1 MIEISAI
8 ILVANVIFSL
18 IPKTWQAGA
27 VTAGI
32 MIIVSYIAWGV
43 APRTLGRQHA
53 DRVACAAAGPI
64 VAITTVLGPFPRL
77 LIMIGNALTPG
88 KGFTEGPFATE
99 AELRELVDLAE
110 ASEVIESGER
120 KMIHSVFDLGDT
132 IAREVMVPR
141 TDMVFIEEYKTL
153 RQAVSLALR
162 SGFSRIPVIRDGIDD
177 VVGVLYLKDVI
188 RRIYDKPDAQ
198 STERVGSMMR
208 KPVFCPDSK
217 PVDELLQEMQAK
229 RVHLVIVVDEFGG
242 TAGMVTIEDILE
254 EIVGEITDEYDEEN
268 TDITQLGEGRYRVSS
283 RLPVDELG
291 ELFGL
296 ELDRRGCGNGRR
308 ADGQAAEQGAHR
320 WLGGQVRRTRAGGRA
335 VGWPPEQDRDR
346 DRHQDLLGGIR
357 GGRPSGGGYADSLR
371 AGARI
376 VSGAVAEEP
385 LVPEDPE
392 DLKLITLARAAL
404 ARGGAKQGACVRD
417 TDGRT
422 YAATSVHLEHL
433 KLSAIAV
440 AVAMAVS
447 SGAGGIEAVAL
458 LGEQEPSAEDLEIL
472 RDLSGDGVT
481 VWWADGHGTVLSM
494 IEL

>member
-1 MIEISAI
+1 MTQAYWLQLAIAFVLMIFAGLTAAAEAALSSFSKARANRLLEEGMPGAQRVRRIVDDPPQYLNTLLFLRSMIEISAI
-8 ILVANVIFSL
+8 ILVANVIFGL

-27 VTAGI
+27 VTSGI

-77 LIMIGNALTPG
+77 LILIGNALTPG
-88 KGFTEGPFATE
+88 KGFSEGPFATE

-198 STERVGSMMR
+198 SAERVGPMMR
-208 KPVFCPDSK
+208 RPLFCPDSK

-229 RVHLVIVVDEFGG
+229 RVHLVMVVDEFGG

-291 ELFGL
+291 DLFGL
-296 ELDRRGCGNGRR
+296 ELDDEDVETVGGLMAKHLNKVPIAGSVVKYDGLELVAERSAGRR
-308 ADGQAAEQGAHR
+308 HKIGTVIVTRISSVESEADARAEAATQ
-320 WLGGQVRRTRAGGRA
+320 
-335 VGWPPEQDRDR
+335 
-346 DRHQDLLGGIR
+346 
-357 GGRPSGGGYADSLR
+357 
-371 AGARI
+371 I
-376 VSGAVAEEP
+376 VS
-385 LVPEDPE
+385 
-392 DLKLITLARAAL
+392 
-404 ARGGAKQGACVRD
+404 
-417 TDGRT
+417 
-422 YAATSVHLEHL
+422 
-433 KLSAIAV
+433 
-440 AVAMAVS
+440 
-447 SGAGGIEAVAL
+447 
-458 LGEQEPSAEDLEIL
+458 EQAHAS
-472 RDLSGDGVT
+472 
-481 VWWADGHGTVLSM
+481 
-494 IEL
+494 

>member
-1 MIEISAI
+1 MTQAYWLQLGIAFVLMIFAGLTAAAEAALSSFSKARANRLLEEGRPGARRVRKIVDDPPQFLNTALFLRSMIEISAI

-77 LIMIGNALTPG
+77 LILIGNALTPG
-88 KGFTEGPFATE
+88 KGFSEGPFATE

-120 KMIHSVFDLGDT
+120 RMIHSVFDLGDT

-177 VVGVLYLKDVI
+177 VAGVLYLKDVI

-268 TDITQLGEGRYRVSS
+268 TELGEGRYRVSS

-291 ELFGL
+291 DLFGL
-296 ELDRRGCGNGRR
+296 ELDDEDVETVGGLMAKQLNRVPIAGSVVKYDGLELVAERSAGRR
-308 ADGQAAEQGAHR
+308 NKIGTVIVTTISSAESEADARAEAATQ
-320 WLGGQVRRTRAGGRA
+320 
-335 VGWPPEQDRDR
+335 
-346 DRHQDLLGGIR
+346 
-357 GGRPSGGGYADSLR
+357 
-371 AGARI
+371 I
-376 VSGAVAEEP
+376 VSEQ
-385 LVPEDPE
+385 
-392 DLKLITLARAAL
+392 ARA
-404 ARGGAKQGACVRD
+404 
-417 TDGRT
+417 
-422 YAATSVHLEHL
+422 S
-433 KLSAIAV
+433 
-440 AVAMAVS
+440 
-447 SGAGGIEAVAL
+447 
-458 LGEQEPSAEDLEIL
+458 
-472 RDLSGDGVT
+472 
-481 VWWADGHGTVLSM
+481 
-494 IEL
+494 

>member
-1 MIEISAI
+1 MTQAQWLQLGIAFVLTVLAGLTAAAEAALSSFSKVLADKLVEENRPGSRRVRKIIEDPPRYLNTALFVRSMIEISAI

-53 DRVACAAAGPI
+53 NRVACAAAGPI

-88 KGFTEGPFATE
+88 KGFTDGPFATE

-110 ASEVIESGER
+110 ESEVIESGER

-177 VVGVLYLKDVI
+177 VAGVLYLKDVI
-188 RRIYDKPDAQ
+188 RRIYDAPDVQ

-208 KPVFCPDSK
+208 PPVFCPDSK

-254 EIVGEITDEYDEEN
+254 EIVGAREVVVAARER
-268 TDITQLGEGRYRVSS
+268 QHARLGEGRYRVSS

-291 ELFGL
+291 DLFGL
-296 ELDRRGCGNGRR
+296 KLEDEDVETVGGLMAKQLNKVPIAGSVVKYDGLELVAERSAGRR
-308 ADGQAAEQGAHR
+308 NKIGTVIVTKISSADVEADARAEAA
-320 WLGGQVRRTRAGGRA
+320 T
-335 VGWPPEQDRDR
+335 
-346 DRHQDLLGGIR
+346 
-357 GGRPSGGGYADSLR
+357 
-371 AGARI
+371 RI
-376 VSGAVAEEP
+376 VSEQ
-385 LVPEDPE
+385 
-392 DLKLITLARAAL
+392 ARA
-404 ARGGAKQGACVRD
+404 
-417 TDGRT
+417 
-422 YAATSVHLEHL
+422 S
-433 KLSAIAV
+433 
-440 AVAMAVS
+440 
-447 SGAGGIEAVAL
+447 
-458 LGEQEPSAEDLEIL
+458 
-472 RDLSGDGVT
+472 
-481 VWWADGHGTVLSM
+481 
-494 IEL
+494 